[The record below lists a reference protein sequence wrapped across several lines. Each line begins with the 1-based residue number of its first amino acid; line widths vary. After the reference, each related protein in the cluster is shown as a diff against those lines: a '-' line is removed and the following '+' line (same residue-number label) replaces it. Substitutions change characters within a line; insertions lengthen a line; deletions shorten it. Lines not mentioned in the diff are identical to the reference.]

1 MITIQVTVMMMTDD
15 DGCSNGHIDFHDKAG
30 GGHDQADL
38 VVTVI
43 TDGSC
48 RLVTTMSTDNDGG
61 IKRHLLTMVTV
72 TATLMGE
79 GTDCQAYCS

>member
-1 MITIQVTVMMMTDD
+1 MTMMVVVMVTSIFMIR
-15 DGCSNGHIDFHDKAG
+15 SG
-30 GGHDQADL
+30 GGHDQAGL

-61 IKRHLLTMVTV
+61 IKRHLLR
-72 TATLMGE
+72 
-79 GTDCQAYCS
+79 